1 MPGKMRMPLTR
12 LTLIEVKALLTI
24 CLYTFTVVTSSSQH
38 GIRITHLDIT
48 QPMEGQGPVD
58 MIVHKMT
65 DVVSKMDRGD
75 IAAKEQ
81 YDRFMVCTVQP
92 LVTD

>member
-1 MPGKMRMPLTR
+1 
-12 LTLIEVKALLTI
+12 
-24 CLYTFTVVTSSSQH
+24 
-38 GIRITHLDIT
+38 
-48 QPMEGQGPVD
+48 MEGQGPVD

-81 YDRFMVCTVQP
+81 YDRFMVCAVQP